1 MYIIINRLF
10 FFICQTSFEMENKI
24 FLSFINVRKNV
35 KNNKEVRVL
44 IENRKEK
51 KLLPFKNDQKI
62 IHK

>member
-1 MYIIINRLF
+1 
-10 FFICQTSFEMENKI
+10 MENKI

-51 KLLPFKNDQKI
+51 NYYLSKMIKKL
-62 IHK
+62 

>member
-10 FFICQTSFEMENKI
+10 FFICQTLFEMENKI
-24 FLSFINVRKNV
+24 FLSFINIRKNV

-51 KLLPFKNDQKI
+51 KNYYLSKMIKKL
-62 IHK
+62 

>member
-1 MYIIINRLF
+1 
-10 FFICQTSFEMENKI
+10 MENKI
-24 FLSFINVRKNV
+24 FLSSINVRKNV

-62 IHK
+62 INK